1 MTKVERAEL
10 ETELEEIEMAVGEYG
25 ATLVGLTDKPLA
37 AALLLDALNLAS
49 SHAGRIRY
57 QLKQA
62 EEN

>member
-1 MTKVERAEL
+1 MTKIEQVKL
-10 ETELEEIEMAVGEYG
+10 ETELEEIQTAIDEYTC
-25 ATLVGLTDKPLA
+25 TLVGLTDKPRA
-37 AALLLDALNLAS
+37 AALLLDALDLAS